1 MMTDAQVILGLSESI
16 VAIELRRD
24 ADALAAL
31 ITDDYIGVDPSGALI
46 NKQISV
52 GRYRRDD
59 FALHEHGIS
68 EVIVKVHG
76 ETALEVGI
84 MRLQGSLAAV
94 QFGGRYRYTH
104 FWQKTQQ
111 GWKVCAS
118 QLTPILKDSEA

>member
-1 MMTDAQVILGLSESI
+1 MMTDDQVILGLSESI

-24 ADALAAL
+24 ADALATL
-31 ITDDYIGVDPSGALI
+31 LTDDYIGVDPSGALI

-52 GRYRRDD
+52 GRYRRED

-68 EVIVKVHG
+68 EVIVKVLG

-84 MRLQGSLAAV
+84 MCLQGRLADF

-104 FWQKTQQ
+104 FWRKTQQ